1 MNDPGPSRIIA
12 ITNAPSPL
20 IEQCELTHLERT
32 AIDYTVAVR
41 QHEGYQAMLR
51 ACGAEVVSLKVNVD
65 HPDSVFIEDTAIV
78 LDEIAVL
85 TSMGAA
91 SRRGEPDGIEP
102 ALRKYRPVERIVLP
116 ATIDGGDVVRVGRT
130 LLVGASSRTNAAGA
144 AALERIVQRH
154 GYRVVSVPVT
164 GCLHLKSACTAL
176 PDGRLLV
183 NPAWI
188 DLRPLASFQR
198 VPVPAEEPTAAD
210 VALVGDIVC
219 MAAEHPRTAR
229 LIESL
234 GFAVRTTPLSEF
246 AKAEGAVTCLSLIFT
261 AAAAAIP

>member
-1 MNDPGPSRIIA
+1 MPLHPRIIA

-20 IEQCELTHLERT
+20 LEQCELTHLERT
-32 AIDYTVAVR
+32 TIDYAVALK

-51 ACGAEVVSLKVNVD
+51 ACGAEVHALEVNGN
-65 HPDSVFIEDTAIV
+65 HADSVFIEDTAIV

-85 TSMGAA
+85 TSMGTA
-91 SRRGEPDGIEP
+91 SRRGEPAGIEP
-102 ALRKYRPVERIVLP
+102 ALRQYRPIERIAPP
-116 ATIDGGDVVRVGRT
+116 ATIEGGDVVRVGRA
-130 LLVGASSRTNAAGA
+130 LLVGRSSRTNAAGA
-144 AALERIVQRH
+144 AALERIVQRY
-154 GYRVVSVPVT
+154 GYRVVPVPVT

-188 DLRPLASFQR
+188 DLRALVGFET
-198 VPVPAEEPTAAD
+198 VPVPAEELSAAD
-210 VALVGDIVC
+210 VALVGDVVC

-229 LIESL
+229 LVESL
-234 GFAVRTTPLSEF
+234 GFTVRTTPLSEF

-261 AAAAAIP
+261 APARP